1 MTAIVVNLAAAR
13 TAKMLRQNAPPDGIQ
28 TFLAQ
33 MRNVARERRDTGRE
47 AFWHEVA
54 DLARA
59 RDAGRL
65 KPAGPSP
72 LTERR

>member
-13 TAKMLRQNAPPDGIQ
+13 TAQMLKRNAPPDGIE

-33 MRNVARERRDTGRE
+33 MRNVARERRDPRRE

-54 DLARA
+54 DLLLRKSAA
-59 RDAGRL
+59 V
-65 KPAGPSP
+65 
-72 LTERR
+72 